1 MQTFSNYK
9 FLIEPIHLAINID
22 IKLKVTMNKYTF
34 NP

>member
-22 IKLKVTMNKYTF
+22 IIDKNSRKSSS
-34 NP
+34 